1 MVGPLGGGSWTVI
14 LPARSDIRPASV
26 DQHCADQHNGRVTA
40 WDGLLPDST
49 SVDLTDLVVRMDGV
63 GVRRGT
69 STLLDRVDWRVELD
83 EKWVVLGPNGAG
95 KTTLLRLAA
104 TELHPTRG
112 TVHVLG
118 ERLGRADVFELRPRI
133 GFSSASLA
141 SRIPGDE
148 VVSDLVVSA
157 GYAVLGRW
165 RERYDDLDSARAAG
179 LLAAFGI
186 KGMAQRRF
194 GTLSEG
200 ERKRVLIARA
210 LMTDPELLLLDEPA
224 AGLDLGGREDL
235 LGRLTTL
242 AVDPDA
248 PATVLVTHHVEEIPP
263 GFTHAMLM
271 RDGAVVAQGL
281 LETVLTEDNLSK
293 TFGVDLVLRRFG
305 KRFFAHRR

>member
-1 MVGPLGGGSWTVI
+1 MRVD
-14 LPARSDIRPASV
+14 AR
-26 DQHCADQHNGRVTA
+26 NGHPSA
-40 WDGLLPDST
+40 
-49 SVDLTDLVVRMDGV
+49 DLTDLVVRMDGV
-63 GVRRGT
+63 GVRRGAT
-69 STLLDRVDWRVELD
+69 ALLGRVDWRVELD

-104 TELHPTRG
+104 TELHPTSG

-118 ERLGRADVFELRPRI
+118 ELLGRTDVFELRPRI

-141 SRIPGDE
+141 SRVPGDE

-165 RERYDDLDSARAAG
+165 RESYADQDNARATG
-179 LLAAFGI
+179 LLAALGVVELA
-186 KGMAQRRF
+186 GRRF

-235 LGRLTTL
+235 LARLATL
-242 AVDPDA
+242 AADPDA

-281 LETVLTEDNLSK
+281 LDSVLTEENLAK
-293 TFGVDLVLRRFG
+293 TFDVDLVLQRSGDRYFAYRR
-305 KRFFAHRR
+305 

>member
-1 MVGPLGGGSWTVI
+1 MVGRPAGGSQTAI
-14 LPARSDIRPASV
+14 LPTA
-26 DQHCADQHNGRVTA
+26 HNDLVTA
-40 WDGLLPDST
+40 RDGQPAENST
-49 SVDLTDLVVRMDGV
+49 LDLTDLVVRMDGV
-63 GVRRGT
+63 GVRRGA
-69 STLLDRVDWRVELD
+69 STLLEQVDWQVELD

-104 TELHPTRG
+104 AELHPTHG

-118 ERLGRADVFELRPRI
+118 QRLGRPDVFELRPRI

-141 SRIPGDE
+141 GRIPGDE
-148 VVSDLVVSA
+148 VVSDLIVSA

-165 RERYDDLDSARAAG
+165 RERYEALDRARAVG
-179 LLAAFGI
+179 LLADFGVG
-186 KGMAQRRF
+186 GMANRRF

-200 ERKRVLIARA
+200 ERKRALIARA

-235 LGRLTTL
+235 LFRLSAL
-242 AVDPDA
+242 AADPDS

-271 RDGAVVAQGL
+271 RDGRVVAQGL
-281 LETVLTEDNLSK
+281 LETVLTKDNLSK
-293 TFGVDLVLRRFG
+293 TFGVDLVLRRSG
-305 KRFFAHRR
+305 ERFFAYRR

>member
-1 MVGPLGGGSWTVI
+1 
-14 LPARSDIRPASV
+14 
-26 DQHCADQHNGRVTA
+26 
-40 WDGLLPDST
+40 
-49 SVDLTDLVVRMDGV
+49 MDGV
-63 GVRRGT
+63 GIRRGA
-69 STLLDRVDWRVELD
+69 STLLKRVDWRVELD

-95 KTTLLRLAA
+95 KTTLLRVAA
-104 TELHPTRG
+104 TELHPTYG

-118 ERLGRADVFELRPRI
+118 QRLGRTDVFELRPRI

-165 RERYDDLDSARAAG
+165 RERYEALDRARAIG
-179 LLAAFGI
+179 LLADFSVG
-186 KGMAQRRF
+186 GMADRRF

-235 LGRLTTL
+235 LFRLSAL
-242 AVDPDA
+242 AADPDS

-271 RDGAVVAQGL
+271 RDGTVVAQGL
-281 LETVLTEDNLSK
+281 LETVLTKDNLSE
-293 TFGVDLVLRRFG
+293 TFGVDLVLRRSG
-305 KRFFAHRR
+305 ERFFAYRR